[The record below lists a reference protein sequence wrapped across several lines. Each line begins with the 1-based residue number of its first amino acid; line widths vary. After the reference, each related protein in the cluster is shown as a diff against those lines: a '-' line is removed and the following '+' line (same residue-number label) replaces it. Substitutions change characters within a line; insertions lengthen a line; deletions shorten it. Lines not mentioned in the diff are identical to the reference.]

1 MGQEVLHAVSEAEI
15 LKACEGLDRL
25 LDEYVMV
32 VTEGL
37 CTLENENPQIMKQEQ
52 VHDRKTRILELLD
65 TLDMLTANHRS
76 GSTTDSPIRL
86 VRVERHGA

>member
-1 MGQEVLHAVSEAEI
+1 MGQEASYAACEAEV

-37 CTLENENPQIMKQEQ
+37 CALENENPRIMEQ
-52 VHDRKTRILELLD
+52 PQVLDRKTRILELLD
-65 TLDMLTANHRS
+65 TLDMLTASHRN
-76 GSTTDSPIRL
+76 GSTTDSPIRPTL
-86 VRVERHGA
+86 VGRHGA